1 MAPTSPLILTD
12 HLLRCTVGGMEWAV
26 VGAGGGGGWGEV
38 GLEGVVVMRMFE
50 PP

>member
-26 VGAGGGGGWGEV
+26 VGAGEDGGAGGRVW
-38 GLEGVVVMRMFE
+38 VVVMRMFE